1 MINDQNF
8 TDFDMEIKNLLN
20 NIEEMKSDIDL
31 YSLIVDERVLVG
43 V

>member
-1 MINDQNF
+1 MNNQNF
-8 TDFDMEIKNLLN
+8 MDFDMEIKNLLN

-31 YSLIVDERVLVG
+31 YSMIVDERVLVG